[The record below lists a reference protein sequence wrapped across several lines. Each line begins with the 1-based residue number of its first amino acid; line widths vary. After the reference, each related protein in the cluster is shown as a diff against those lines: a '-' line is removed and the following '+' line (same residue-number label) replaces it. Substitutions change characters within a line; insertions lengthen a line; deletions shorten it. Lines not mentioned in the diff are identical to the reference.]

1 MSYKQIQLKLTGVQP
16 LMLNNIQTENPLNK
30 WAKKLKEVT
39 SKKKKT
45 DADTLE
51 IIKLQFMASW
61 YIDEDGH
68 YVLPS
73 ECVLKSF
80 EMGAKEFKKGSK
92 LVENVQIIEDDL
104 VIKFD
109 GMDKS
114 LEELYDDGN
123 GKNVDTRIC
132 GISSGFGSKSKVL
145 TTRVLIDKWSVPLTM
160 LYDEDQIDLTDIL
173 RAAEIAGQRKSVG
186 TYRRRFGR
194 YKVEVIDS

>member
-16 LMLNNIQTENPLNK
+16 LMLNNIQTANPLNK

-45 DADTLE
+45 DDDTLT
-51 IIKLQFMASW
+51 IIEYQFMASW
-61 YIDEDGH
+61 YVDDGR

-73 ECVLKSF
+73 ENVLKSF
-80 EMGAKEFKKGSK
+80 EAGAKEFKKGSK
-92 LVENVQIIEDDL
+92 LVENVQIIEDNL

-114 LEELYDDGN
+114 LEELYDNGN
-123 GKNVDTRIC
+123 GKYVDTRIC
-132 GISSGFGSKSKVL
+132 GISSGFGSKAKVL
-145 TTRVLIDKWSVPLTM
+145 ATRALIDKWSVTATLV
-160 LYDEDQIDLTDIL
+160 YDESQIDLADIL
-173 RAAEIAGQRKSVG
+173 RAAEIAGQRKGVG

-194 YKVEVIDS
+194 YKVEVIK

>member
-16 LMLNNIQTENPLNK
+16 LMLNNIQTANPLNK
-30 WAKKLKEVT
+30 WAKAVKDVT

-61 YIDEDGH
+61 YLDEDGH

-73 ECVLKSF
+73 ENVLKSL
-80 EMGAKEFKKGSK
+80 EAGAKEFKKGSK
-92 LVENVQIIEDDL
+92 LVENVQIIEDNL

-123 GKNVDTRIC
+123 GKYVDTRIC
-132 GISSGFGSKSKVL
+132 GISSGFGSKAKVL
-145 TTRVLIDKWSVPLTM
+145 ATRALIDKWSVTATLV
-160 LYDEDQIDLTDIL
+160 YDEDQIDLTDIL
-173 RAAEIAGQRKSVG
+173 RAAEIAGQRKGVG

-194 YKVEVIDS
+194 YKVEVIK